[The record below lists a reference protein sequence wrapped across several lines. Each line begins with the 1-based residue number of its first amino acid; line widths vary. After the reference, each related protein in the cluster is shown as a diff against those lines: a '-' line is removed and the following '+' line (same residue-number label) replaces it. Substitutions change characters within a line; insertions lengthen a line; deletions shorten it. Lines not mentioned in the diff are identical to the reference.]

1 MIFSKRPFKFDPF
14 GSFIKNFMPEK
25 SGFRKQS
32 KLIYLETPVGI
43 VGLAIR
49 FFVLC
54 QVVSTRLVDLNH
66 NFTVQSGIYN
76 SIRTFMQLNV
86 QYCISG

>member
-66 NFTVQSGIYN
+66 NFTV
-76 SIRTFMQLNV
+76 
-86 QYCISG
+86 